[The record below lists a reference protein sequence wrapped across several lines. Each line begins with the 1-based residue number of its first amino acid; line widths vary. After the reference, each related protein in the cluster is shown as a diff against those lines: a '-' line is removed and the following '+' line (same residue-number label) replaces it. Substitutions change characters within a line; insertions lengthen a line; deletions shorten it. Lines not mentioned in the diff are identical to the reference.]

1 MLKRILCGVFA
12 VMLVVI
18 MAIPAFAAGTEDAN
32 EPLIYAGAMFDRIVD
47 CSYYEDTAGTTIEW
61 PFNYVTSQGG
71 VVELTEDTGR
81 MYFSA
86 VIDGGLDYITGGFG
100 MGYSDTF
107 SLESDLFWSLP
118 DVSFSFGSD
127 DFSNVTRFQISYE
140 LVTIYHNGIGSS
152 YQVHYKPVSYDS
164 FGSAPLGYEFVDLM
178 KYVRIAY
185 FEQYGESLGADVVL
199 LRNLKIKV
207 YVECDGSL
215 YLPVKISTVDRST
228 LDNAI
233 SSWVNS
239 QKMYYT
245 SGEFDATD
253 WLVGTADSFL
263 AFEFFPGFSVN
274 TMFGLFLII
283 SIVLWIIKLFS

>member
-1 MLKRILCGVFA
+1 MLNRILCGVFA

-18 MAIPAFAAGTEDAN
+18 MAIPAFAAGIEDAN

-47 CSYYEDTAGTTIEW
+47 CTNYQDTAGTTIEW
-61 PFNYVTSQGG
+61 PFNYVTSPGG

-86 VIDGGLDYITGGFG
+86 VIHGGLDYITGGFG
-100 MGYSDTF
+100 MGSSDTF

-118 DVSFSFGSD
+118 DVSFSFTPD
-127 DFSNVTRFQISYE
+127 DFSYVTRFQISYE

-164 FGSAPLGYEFVDLM
+164 LGSAPHGYEFVDLM

-185 FEQYGESLGADVVL
+185 FEQYGESLGTDVVL

-207 YVECDGSL
+207 YVECEGSL
-215 YLPVKISTVDRST
+215 YLPVKISTVDRNT

-239 QKMYYT
+239 QKMYFT
-245 SGEFDATD
+245 SGEIDTTD
-253 WLVGTADSFL
+253 WLVSSVGSFL
-263 AFEFFPGFSVN
+263 EFEIFPGFSLN
-274 TMFGLFLII
+274 SIFG
-283 SIVLWIIKLFS
+283 

>member
-1 MLKRILCGVFA
+1 M
-12 VMLVVI
+12 
-18 MAIPAFAAGTEDAN
+18 GT
-32 EPLIYAGAMFDRIVD
+32 
-47 CSYYEDTAGTTIEW
+47 
-61 PFNYVTSQGG
+61 
-71 VVELTEDTGR
+71 
-81 MYFSA
+81 
-86 VIDGGLDYITGGFG
+86 
-100 MGYSDTF
+100 
-107 SLESDLFWSLP
+107 
-118 DVSFSFGSD
+118 
-127 DFSNVTRFQISYE
+127 
-140 LVTIYHNGIGSS
+140 
-152 YQVHYKPVSYDS
+152 
-164 FGSAPLGYEFVDLM
+164 
-178 KYVRIAY
+178 
-185 FEQYGESLGADVVL
+185 DVVL

-207 YVECDGSL
+207 YVECEGSL
-215 YLPVKISTVDRST
+215 YLPVKISTVDRNT